1 MEHNTNR
8 KGGHTIKHCCV
19 LCNTG
24 WSGSLFRLASSA
36 KLTEVSEPQMIH
48 NVLYC
53 KHKAQGLVRV
63 SDCSDTAL
71 VHKVH
76 LQKQRYKNNMR
87 TPAARYGLVAEGG
100 GRGVDSRLSQFAP
113 NI

>member
-1 MEHNTNR
+1 
-8 KGGHTIKHCCV
+8 
-19 LCNTG
+19 
-24 WSGSLFRLASSA
+24 
-36 KLTEVSEPQMIH
+36 MIH

-87 TPAARYGLVAEGG
+87 TPAARNDLVAEGG